1 VFYIMFYG
9 GEVMARSIWGAVR
22 IMMYEMTVLLPL
34 LLVVLVGFLLILT
47 WATAQSGA
55 IPLGVNMGIT
65 NMLGISDLSGVA
77 GSIPREFTTT
87 VEIFG
92 RGIAGLTIGF

>member
-1 VFYIMFYG
+1 
-9 GEVMARSIWGAVR
+9 MARSIWGAMR
-22 IMMYEMTVLLPL
+22 IMMYEMTVLVPL

-55 IPLGVNMGIT
+55 IPLGISIPSI
-65 NMLGISDLSGVA
+65 LGETIIGP
-77 GSIPREFTTT
+77 SIPREYTATIE
-87 VEIFG
+87 VFG

>member
-1 VFYIMFYG
+1 MT
-9 GEVMARSIWGAVR
+9 RSIWGAVR

-34 LLVVLVGFLLILT
+34 LLVVLVGFLAVLT

-55 IPLGVNMGIT
+55 IPLGIGIT
-65 NMLGISDLSGVA
+65 SMLGVSDLPAAIDV
-77 GSIPREFTTT
+77 PREFTTT
-87 VEIFG
+87 IEVLG

>member
-1 VFYIMFYG
+1 MT
-9 GEVMARSIWGAVR
+9 RSIWSAVR

-34 LLVVLVGFLLILT
+34 LLVVLVGFLAVLT

-55 IPLGVNMGIT
+55 IPLGIGIT
-65 NMLGISDLSGVA
+65 NMLGVTDLPA
-77 GSIPREFTTT
+77 DIPREFTTT
-87 VEIFG
+87 IEVLG

>member
-1 VFYIMFYG
+1 
-9 GEVMARSIWGAVR
+9 MARSIWGAVR

-55 IPLGVNMGIT
+55 IQLGVNMGIS
-65 NMLGISDLSGVA
+65 NILGETTIGPAL
-77 GSIPREFTTT
+77 PREFTSTIT
-87 VEIFG
+87 VFG
-92 RGIAGLTIGF
+92 RSIAGLTIGF